1 MLKNTKIKTS
11 LLMGFGITILISV
24 LIIISTLLMMNSQSR
39 QMTDVIN
46 TEIKACDLIK
56 SSRIH
61 ANIAARNLRNI
72 LLLPNNPNN
81 SQMLVTTQDA
91 LTQLDADMVALAQVY
106 PLNDNQLS
114 EYTQAINSWK
124 QAAND
129 ILTAATSG
137 RTEDA
142 IRMVQTECIPRL
154 DALSDISEGMDSAL
168 NAVKDA
174 TVAQQ
179 EKSFTYITLIV
190 VGVLVLALVVVMT
203 MITKIV
209 RGIVVPTNQVQKALV
224 GFSEG
229 NLKIPVDYQSK
240 NELGE
245 MCDALR
251 RSQLILGGVIEDE
264 CDLLSKMASGN
275 FNVKSRNPDQYVGDQ
290 I

>member
-129 ILTAATSG
+129 ILTAATSEIG
-137 RTEDA
+137 RA
-142 IRMVQTECIPRL
+142 HV
-154 DALSDISEGMDSAL
+154 
-168 NAVKDA
+168 
-174 TVAQQ
+174 
-179 EKSFTYITLIV
+179 
-190 VGVLVLALVVVMT
+190 
-203 MITKIV
+203 
-209 RGIVVPTNQVQKALV
+209 
-224 GFSEG
+224 
-229 NLKIPVDYQSK
+229 
-240 NELGE
+240 
-245 MCDALR
+245 
-251 RSQLILGGVIEDE
+251 
-264 CDLLSKMASGN
+264 
-275 FNVKSRNPDQYVGDQ
+275 
-290 I
+290 